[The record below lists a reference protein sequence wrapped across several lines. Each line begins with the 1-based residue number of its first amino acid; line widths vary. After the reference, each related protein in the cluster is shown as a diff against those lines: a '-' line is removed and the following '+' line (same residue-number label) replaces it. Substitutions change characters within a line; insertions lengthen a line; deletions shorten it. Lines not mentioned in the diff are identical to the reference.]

1 MSENREAPET
11 GSNPAASFT
20 IGGEKTGP
28 SEGPVVLEIGGDV
41 GAAVVFTSLELEDTE
56 IEIRRLPS
64 DWNGTHVAVR
74 KRPSVGPPVCAAVF
88 GHLLEGSYE
97 LRRRHVASDVVVV
110 HRLEVTGGKVAET
123 TWPGSGS
130 NE

>member
-1 MSENREAPET
+1 MPENREAPKT
-11 GSNPAASFT
+11 GSTAASFT

-28 SEGPVVLEIGGDV
+28 SEGPVVLDIGGDV
-41 GAAVVFTSLELEDTE
+41 RAAVVFTSRELEGTE

-74 KRPSVGPPVCAAVF
+74 KRPSLGPPVWAAVF

-97 LRRRHVASDVVVV
+97 LRRRHTASDVVV

-123 TWPGSGS
+123 TITS
-130 NE
+130 